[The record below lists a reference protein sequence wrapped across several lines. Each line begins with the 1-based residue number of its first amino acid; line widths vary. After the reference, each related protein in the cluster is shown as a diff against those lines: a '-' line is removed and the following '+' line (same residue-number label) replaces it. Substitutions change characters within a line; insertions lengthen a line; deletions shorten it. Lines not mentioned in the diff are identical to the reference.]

1 MSSIKI
7 TESLTSNK
15 DCLDNYNLVVDNNTT
30 QISYNEVMV
39 KLYRILDGKHDFE
52 GGSSSDRSYI
62 NKTDCDNSIAK
73 EQLIGL
79 VDKDLATYYL
89 TKDLVRE
96 DGSYSPLIN
105 KQLHLTA
112 NSLHDIFDFT
122 TGLEKYPF
130 KKGDK
135 IKVSLFHNENS
146 NPIKTYCLDRPFHSD
161 YRIVNKNKQI
171 DLIELKRLND
181 DRETYGNHGI
191 FSIRV
196 GNKNNL
202 KGNQILRDELA
213 KTFKFTNRS
222 YTIDATHIS
231 KDTILEP
238 LFGVN
243 NKSQAIFGDHL
254 DPASVKNEQTNG
266 VQDNKQNNSYT
277 NRFHYCFLKGIPIE
291 LEISTDGNNKGK
303 IQFTFHRSGNKSTSF
318 FHPSKKIADISGFAP
333 SVADIS
339 LFIYNN
345 ILTNVKKKKKT
356 GCVFSLLGSISTAL
370 SHGKKAPK
378 GETARQGFFSGFFN
392 NIITSISQVIDGDIS
407 PSEILVILT
416 SLKTIG
422 DQLRLSDA
430 QILSHIYPN
439 ASGSY
444 CITLDKFLFDFGVAS
459 RKCLLLG
466 DSPSVENF
474 ELHVYENK
482 LDREELL
489 TSALKNQETI
499 KNMNVGPIIDL
510 QTKYGN
516 EVIESINLT
525 EENIQE
531 IEQEKIKEIIKIQE
545 NIIADI
551 KNEKNKLIK
560 TDIYN
565 NISTSLS
572 TIDINERIKNIEEKI
587 QIKVEI
593 ANNNLDTVK
602 KYKQD
607 NRRYNIAEYTLSID
621 ETQTQTQTDFLNEC
635 RLLHVQYYIFQLLKW
650 YADKNPHDIELIIL
664 TKLQD
669 LIIEYI
675 LVDTIDNNNFRNV
688 FDKVYF
694 ILKHQQYDGKPVTPH
709 WHLLTIDTVY
719 YSTTSNGD
727 IKYFDSFNLPD
738 FGQTGG
744 AGDEALETFGNEI
757 ITETQIIE
765 SFIFLIETYTTTL
778 RSGNMYL
785 KTELESFITD
795 ANNFWIMCMF
805 YVESNGYE
813 KLLNLFD
820 ILTIN
825 DSELNAV
832 TDIGKLSE
840 DVLDK
845 STIELTNIIANSGFG
860 RQPLLSAQ
868 PVESAMDV
876 EQPPAPPVESAMD
889 VEQPPAPP
897 VTQDAMD
904 VKANPKKRGRSE
916 LDEGE
921 RDEGERD
928 KPNKIHRGG
937 AYQDHFNK
945 LPERL
950 QKLSKYIFM
959 LLKFID
965 STKLLLGIKGDE
977 SKTVSLIETSITK
990 KDGKEYYF
998 IKSEDVTVNYRIVGN
1013 EKLAL
1018 QLPAEWNSNFP
1029 DKNISPGYI
1038 VSSVFFD
1045 GIEYN
1050 YLNKTDKQSGIH
1062 SMSDISSTDTT
1073 STNDSG
1079 ITVTSNTSTGSM
1091 SNGGKGKKRTKRNH
1105 RKTKN
1110 IQKMNRRSRKKGG
1123 TKKLTF
1129 TDKLKMHKE
1138 GDTFAHEGKEYTL
1151 GKNKHY
1157 TTKPLTTLA
1166 DKLKAHKEGDTFG
1179 HEGKKYTL
1187 GPNKHLSVVG
1197 GKKTRRKKSNRRTK
1211 KKTSKK

>member
-1 MSSIKI
+1 MSSINIKETLTDTNKCI
-7 TESLTSNK
+7 DDYKLEFINNATE
-15 DCLDNYNLVVDNNTT
+15 
-30 QISYNEVMV
+30 IHYNEFMV

-62 NKTDCDNSIAK
+62 NITDCNNSIAK

-79 VDKDLATYYL
+79 VDKDLASYYL
-89 TKDLVRE
+89 IKELIRE
-96 DGSYSPLIN
+96 DGSSSPVISKGLS
-105 KQLHLTA
+105 QTA
-112 NSLHDIFDFT
+112 NTVHDIFDFT
-122 TGLEKYPF
+122 SGLEKYPF

-135 IKVSLFHNENS
+135 IKVSLFHKENS
-146 NPIKTYCLDRPFHSD
+146 NPIQTYCVDRPFKSD
-161 YRIVNKNKQI
+161 YRIINKNKQI
-171 DLIELKRLND
+171 DNSELKRLNN
-181 DRETYGNHGI
+181 DRETYGDHGI
-191 FSIRV
+191 FSISV

-202 KGNQILRDELA
+202 KDNQILRDELA
-213 KTFKFTNRS
+213 NTFNFTKRS

-277 NRFHYCFLKGIPIE
+277 NRFHYCFLKGSPIE

-339 LFIYNN
+339 LFLYNN
-345 ILTNVKKKKKT
+345 ILTNVKQKIKT
-356 GCVFSLLGSISTAL
+356 GCVFSLLGSVSTAL
-370 SHGKKAPK
+370 SRGKRAPK
-378 GETARQGFFSGFFN
+378 GQTARQGFFSGFFN
-392 NIITSISQVIDGDIS
+392 NIITSINQVIDGDIS
-407 PSEILVILT
+407 PNEILVILT

-439 ASGSY
+439 TSGSY
-444 CITLDKFLFDFGVAS
+444 CVTLDKFLFDFGVAS

-482 LDREELL
+482 LDSVELL
-489 TSALKNQETI
+489 ASALKNQETI
-499 KNMNVGPIIDL
+499 EIINDGPIIDL
-510 QTKYGN
+510 QSKYGN
-516 EVIESINLT
+516 EVLESINLT
-525 EENIQE
+525 EEM
-531 IEQEKIKEIIKIQE
+531 EQEKIKEIIKIQE

-560 TDIYN
+560 TEIYN
-565 NISTSLS
+565 NISNSLS
-572 TIDINERIKNIEEKI
+572 TIDINERIRKIEEDI

-602 KYKQD
+602 TYKQ
-607 NRRYNIAEYTLSID
+607 NQRRYNIAEYILSIG

-635 RLLHVQYYIFQLLKW
+635 RKLHVQYYIFQLLKW
-650 YADKNPHDIELIIL
+650 YADKNPHDIDLIIL

-669 LIIEYI
+669 LIIGYI
-675 LVDTIDNNNFRNV
+675 LVDTIDNNDFHNV

-719 YSTTSNGD
+719 YSTTSTGD
-727 IKYFDSFNLPD
+727 IKYFDSFNLPN

-765 SFIFLIETYTTTL
+765 SFLFLIKTYTTTL
-778 RSGNMYL
+778 RSGNTYL
-785 KTELESFITD
+785 KTELDAFITD
-795 ANNFWIMCMF
+795 ANNFWIICMF
-805 YVESNGYE
+805 FVESNGYE

-820 ILTIN
+820 VLTIN
-825 DSELNAV
+825 DSELDAIIDV
-832 TDIGKLSE
+832 EKMSE

-845 STIELTNIIANSGFG
+845 STNELTNIIDNSGFG
-860 RQPLLSAQ
+860 REPLLPA
-868 PVESAMDV
+868 PPTESAMDV
-876 EQPPAPPVESAMD
+876 EQPPMPPVEAAME
-889 VEQPPAPP
+889 VEQS
-897 VTQDAMD
+897 QSES
-904 VKANPKKRGRSE
+904 KKRGRS
-916 LDEGE
+916 DEGE
-921 RDEGERD
+921 DESIKRL
-928 KPNKIHRGG
+928 RGG

-950 QKLSKYIFM
+950 QKLSKYAFM
-959 LLKFID
+959 LLDFID

-977 SKTVSLIETSITK
+977 SKTVSLIETSIIEQ
-990 KDGKEYYF
+990 DGKEYYF
-998 IKSEDVTVNYRIVGN
+998 IKSEDVTEVSRTIGN
-1013 EKLAL
+1013 VETPAKL
-1018 QLPAEWNSNFP
+1018 PVEWNSNFP
-1029 DKNISPGYI
+1029 DKNIPPGYI

-1045 GIEYN
+1045 GLQYN
-1050 YLNKTDKQSGIH
+1050 YLNKTDKQTGIR
-1062 SMSDISSTDTT
+1062 SMSDINSADTT
-1073 STNDSG
+1073 STTDSVV
-1079 ITVTSNTSTGSM
+1079 TVTSKTSTGSGP
-1091 SNGGKGKKRTKRNH
+1091 NGGKGKKRTKRKHRKTKKTKTTKTTH

-1110 IQKMNRRSRKKGG
+1110 KRRK
-1123 TKKLTF
+1123 T
-1129 TDKLKMHKE
+1129 
-1138 GDTFAHEGKEYTL
+1138 
-1151 GKNKHY
+1151 KNK
-1157 TTKPLTTLA
+1157 K
-1166 DKLKAHKEGDTFG
+1166 
-1179 HEGKKYTL
+1179 
-1187 GPNKHLSVVG
+1187 
-1197 GKKTRRKKSNRRTK
+1197 
-1211 KKTSKK
+1211 